1 MIKKVTE
8 QGALIKNLEDK
19 DLQQDALIKNLEDK
33 DLQHGALVKNLEDK
47 DPQHGALVKNLED
60 KDLQHGALVKNLEDK
75 DLQKDS
81 HIKSL
86 KAEMD
91 EMKSQFAVL
100 DAQLAAIDNVRLTMF
115 VANLLLEA
123 IKKLAK
129 IRGEQFPKGNNDP
142 EHSTNRYQQYAE
154 KLRYD
159 DRGRAAWKK
168 DTGLDPLFLTMVRN
182 LKNHQI
188 QRNDAAHETQYQ
200 FARLLLSNR
209 YRNEDEHR
217 LYGELFEWVYGM
229 TVEVAAKVEQN
240 PTPFAPNE
248 IGAVKAYLKK
258 KVAFSAGKEESG
270 NP

>member
-1 MIKKVTE
+1 LIKKVTE

-19 DLQQDALIKNLEDK
+19 DLQQNALIKNLEDK
-33 DLQHGALVKNLEDK
+33 DLQQGALVKNI
-47 DPQHGALVKNLED
+47 
-60 KDLQHGALVKNLEDK
+60 EDK

-81 HIKSL
+81 RIKSL
-86 KAEMD
+86 EAEVD
-91 EMKSQFAVL
+91 EIKS
-100 DAQLAAIDNVRLTMF
+100 QLAAIDNVRLTMF

-123 IKKLAK
+123 VKKLAK

-182 LKNHQI
+182 LKHHQI

>member
-1 MIKKVTE
+1 LIKKVTE
-8 QGALIKNLEDK
+8 QGTLIKNLEDKDLQQNALIKNLEDK
-19 DLQQDALIKNLEDK
+19 DLQQ
-33 DLQHGALVKNLEDK
+33 GALVKNI
-47 DPQHGALVKNLED
+47 
-60 KDLQHGALVKNLEDK
+60 EDK

-81 HIKSL
+81 RIKSL
-86 KAEMD
+86 EAEVD
-91 EMKSQFAVL
+91 EIKS
-100 DAQLAAIDNVRLTMF
+100 QLAAIDNVRLTMF

-123 IKKLAK
+123 VKKLAK

-182 LKNHQI
+182 LKHHQI

>member
-1 MIKKVTE
+1 
-8 QGALIKNLEDK
+8 LEAEVD
-19 DLQQDALIKNLEDK
+19 E
-33 DLQHGALVKNLEDK
+33 
-47 DPQHGALVKNLED
+47 
-60 KDLQHGALVKNLEDK
+60 
-75 DLQKDS
+75 
-81 HIKSL
+81 IKS
-86 KAEMD
+86 
-91 EMKSQFAVL
+91 
-100 DAQLAAIDNVRLTMF
+100 QLAAIDNVRLTMF

-123 IKKLAK
+123 VKKLAK

-182 LKNHQI
+182 LKHHQI

>member
-19 DLQQDALIKNLEDK
+19 DLQQNALIKNLEDK
-33 DLQHGALVKNLEDK
+33 DLQQGALAKNI
-47 DPQHGALVKNLED
+47 
-60 KDLQHGALVKNLEDK
+60 EDK

-81 HIKSL
+81 RIKSL
-86 KAEMD
+86 EAEVD
-91 EMKSQFAVL
+91 EIKS
-100 DAQLAAIDNVRLTMF
+100 QLAAIDNVRLTMF

-123 IKKLAK
+123 VKKLAK

-182 LKNHQI
+182 LKHHQI

>member
-8 QGALIKNLEDK
+8 QGTLIKNLEDKDLQQNALIKNLEDK
-19 DLQQDALIKNLEDK
+19 DLQQ
-33 DLQHGALVKNLEDK
+33 GALVKNI
-47 DPQHGALVKNLED
+47 
-60 KDLQHGALVKNLEDK
+60 EDK

-81 HIKSL
+81 RIKSL
-86 KAEMD
+86 EAEVD
-91 EMKSQFAVL
+91 EIKS
-100 DAQLAAIDNVRLTMF
+100 QLAAIDNVRLTMF

-123 IKKLAK
+123 VKKLAK

-182 LKNHQI
+182 LKHHQI

>member
-8 QGALIKNLEDK
+8 QGTLIKNLEDKDLQQNALIKNLEDK
-19 DLQQDALIKNLEDK
+19 DLQQ
-33 DLQHGALVKNLEDK
+33 GALVKNI
-47 DPQHGALVKNLED
+47 
-60 KDLQHGALVKNLEDK
+60 EDK

-81 HIKSL
+81 RIKTLEAEVDEIKS
-86 KAEMD
+86 
-91 EMKSQFAVL
+91 
-100 DAQLAAIDNVRLTMF
+100 QLAAIDNVRLTMF

-123 IKKLAK
+123 VKKLAK

-182 LKNHQI
+182 LKHHQI